1 MSAENT
7 NIETKFQSP
16 FPILKSIRDWVLG
29 STQPDIYTRLAFY
42 INLIITFLFLA
53 WNTVVFIVMQFQ
65 DLILKHKTVD
75 LKTLLEKQFSKAHIP
90 TEDILEKMESF
101 NQLQFII
108 WFTILFSSIL
118 LYRKKALFIWF
129 LIAPVLILIFF
140 SIYLF
145 NGQFFQAYFSNFDQ
159 VALLI
164 LILNSIFYFIKLNR
178 ELHGSSTNFFGLEDE

>member
-1 MSAENT
+1 MSTENT

-65 DLILKHKTVD
+65 DLILTHKTVD

-90 TEDILEKMESF
+90 TEDILEKMGSF

-108 WFTILFSSIL
+108 WFTVLFSSIL
-118 LYRKKALFIWF
+118 LYRKKTLFIWF
-129 LIAPVLILIFF
+129 LIAPVLALIFF

-159 VALLI
+159 IALLI

>member
-1 MSAENT
+1 MSTENT

-42 INLIITFLFLA
+42 INVIITFLFLA

-65 DLILKHKTVD
+65 DLILTHKTVD
-75 LKTLLEKQFSKAHIP
+75 LKTLLEKQFNKAHIP
-90 TEDILEKMESF
+90 KEDIIEKMSHF

-108 WFTILFSSIL
+108 WFTVLFSSIL
-118 LYRKKALFIWF
+118 LYRKKTLFIWF
-129 LIAPVLILIFF
+129 LIAPVLALIFF

-164 LILNSIFYFIKLNR
+164 LLLNSVFYFIKLNR